1 MHCKLQANANPEA
14 KPRSFADTASSSPG
28 RFLVHSERHPP
39 LTRTEIR
46 ALGWAGSFTDNDA
59 APGDR
64 NTASWE
70 TRALLGCSRP
80 LQSSHLQEDPQR
92 RPQVLL
98 HLVGSARVIAQAAA
112 EGTLAAAPVPTLTPP
127 KNTLWALLLFLWLV
141 PRSQG

>member
-1 MHCKLQANANPEA
+1 M
-14 KPRSFADTASSSPG
+14 
-28 RFLVHSERHPP
+28 
-39 LTRTEIR
+39 
-46 ALGWAGSFTDNDA
+46 GWAGSFTDNDA